1 MKLLKLLEQERKKK
15 SKFSHAGL
23 LVGPPSA
30 HEYHHRAGAYYGQRK
45 EGLSLK
51 RKRKQLQQPAELV
64 YQGAAEYKQRFCRRK
79 EAESSS
85 D

>member
-23 LVGPPSA
+23 LVGPPSG

-45 EGLSLK
+45 DGLSLK
-51 RKRKQLQQPAELV
+51 RKRK
-64 YQGAAEYKQRFCRRK
+64 
-79 EAESSS
+79 
-85 D
+85 